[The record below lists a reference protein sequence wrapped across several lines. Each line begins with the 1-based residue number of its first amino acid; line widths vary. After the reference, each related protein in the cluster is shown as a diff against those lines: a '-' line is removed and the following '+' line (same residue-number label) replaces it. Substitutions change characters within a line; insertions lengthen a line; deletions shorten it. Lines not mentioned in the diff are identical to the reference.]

1 VAQPAEQRLT
11 WEEQDVPAEGRR
23 LHLRRAAGDGRP
35 LLLLHG
41 LGVSGAVWQALARRL
56 SPTWAPIAP
65 DLPGHGESDP
75 AAPGDPGDS
84 GGSGGYTPEALA
96 DAMAGLLD
104 SLRIERV
111 PVVGHS
117 LGALVALALA
127 VYHPQRVTGVVLLD
141 PPLDPQRRNPDV
153 TEVYRLRNGP
163 PGALE
168 DYLAR
173 TSGSPLAARA
183 LSPIYR
189 AAQDAAFETHL
200 QAQPGAPWAWAEA
213 PHVAAPV
220 LLVQADPTLDGVLGD
235 EAAEGFVARLPRGS
249 LVKIDGARHAVHA
262 SHAADV
268 ACATLDFLTPL

>member
-1 VAQPAEQRLT
+1 VAQPAGQRLA
-11 WEEQDVPAEGRR
+11 WQEQDVPVGDRR
-23 LHLRRAAGDGRP
+23 LHLRRAVGEGPP

-56 SPTWAPIAP
+56 VPTWSPIAP

-75 AAPGDPGDS
+75 AGPGGP
-84 GGSGGYTPEALA
+84 GGYTPEALA
-96 DAMAGLLD
+96 DAVGGLLD
-104 SLRIERV
+104 ALRIERI

-127 VYHPQRVTGVVLLD
+127 VHHPQRVTGVVLLD

-153 TEVYRLRNGP
+153 AEVYRLRKGP
-163 PGALE
+163 SGALE

-183 LSPIYR
+183 LAPIYR
-189 AAQDAAFETHL
+189 AAQDGAFEAHL

-213 PHVAAPV
+213 PHVTAPV
-220 LLVQADPTLDGVLGD
+220 LLVQADPALGGVLGD
-235 EAAEGFVARLPRGS
+235 EAAEGFVARLPRGR
-249 LVKIDGARHAVHA
+249 LVKIAGARHAVHA

-268 ACATLDFLTPL
+268 ARVTLDFLASP